1 VTELDRPTVTR
12 AKSLARVLD
21 DLIRIPGTK
30 IGIGLDPII
39 GLIPGVGDMAGGL
52 LSTYISMVAA
62 RQGVPT
68 SVLLRMLGNIA
79 LDSLVGIV
87 PVVGDLFDFGVKAN
101 RRNVDL
107 LERFL
112 VAPGQTKAASR
123 GVVAG
128 IVVGAVLIV
137 VGAIAAGVWLVRL
150 LLRALG

>member
-1 VTELDRPTVTR
+1 MTGIDRPAVTR
-12 AKSLARVLD
+12 AKGLARVLD
-21 DLIRIPGTK
+21 DLIRIPGTN

-52 LSTYISMVAA
+52 LSTYILMVAA

-79 LDSLVGIV
+79 VDSLVGVI
-87 PVVGDLFDFGVKAN
+87 PVLGDVFDFGVKAN

-112 VAPGQTKAASR
+112 IAPGQTKAASR
-123 GVVAG
+123 GIVAG
-128 IVVGAVLIV
+128 IVVGALLIV
-137 VGAIAAGVWLVRL
+137 VGAIAAGVWIVRL
-150 LLRALG
+150 LARALG

>member
-1 VTELDRPTVTR
+1 VTNIDRSAVTR
-12 AKSLARVLD
+12 AKGLARLLD

-52 LSTYISMVAA
+52 LSTYILMIAA
-62 RQGVPT
+62 RQGVST

-79 LDSLVGIV
+79 IDSLVGVV

-107 LERFL
+107 LERYL
-112 VAPGQTKAASR
+112 LAPGQTKAASR

-128 IVVGAVLIV
+128 IVLGALLIV
-137 VGAIAAGVWLVRL
+137 VGAIAAGVWLIRL
-150 LLRALG
+150 LVRALG